1 MLWKKS
7 EVTKEK
13 KEEIYQIPLR
23 PRARSVV
30 FKFDNIDTIQ
40 EKNDNLEYLDKDNKL
55 SKPSS
60 RMIYVKPFNDAHDCE

>member
-30 FKFDNIDTIQ
+30 FKFDNIETIQ
-40 EKNDNLEYLDKDNKL
+40 EKNDTQEYPDDDKKL
-55 SKPSS
+55 AKPFS
-60 RMIYVKPFNDAHDCE
+60 RMIYVEPLTDTHDCE

>member
-30 FKFDNIDTIQ
+30 FKFDNIETIQ
-40 EKNDNLEYLDKDNKL
+40 EKKDNQEYMDNDYKL
-55 SKPSS
+55 AKPSS
-60 RMIYVKPFNDAHDCE
+60 RMIYVKPLTDTHDCE